1 MGPGW
6 IFCLPIS
13 LINSFRDELG
23 CLEFMVAW
31 VCPIVP
37 KADLIYGDYGCA
49 NIIFGAS
56 WALRP
61 AIVL

>member
-1 MGPGW
+1 M
-6 IFCLPIS
+6 
-13 LINSFRDELG
+13 G